1 MNKKLPTIVVI
12 VVLAFTVGVLAAAL
26 RQAWEN
32 ERVLSNQLNQIHAK

>member
-1 MNKKLPTIVVI
+1 MNKKLPTIVLI
-12 VVLAFTVGVLAAAL
+12 VLMGFTIAVLASAL